1 MARSLL
7 RIALLAV
14 LVCSSAESARAAD
27 SGPAAVDAAW
37 VKGMRANDADAVVK
51 CYAPD
56 AVAWLPDSPAAQGEK
71 AIRSLYEGLLS
82 ANTVNDAVLSEVR
95 EKHARNVAVRWGKF
109 LLTLTPKAGGD
120 RIVMSGRFSEVLERR
135 AGRWVY
141 VVDHASAEPAATPAT
156 K

>member
-1 MARSLL
+1 MARLL
-7 RIALLAV
+7 LPIALLAV
-14 LVCSSAESARAAD
+14 LAFSFAESAPAAD
-27 SGPAAVDAAW
+27 TGPAAVDAAW
-37 VKGMRANDADAVVK
+37 VKGMKANDADAVVK

-56 AVAWLPDSPAAQGEK
+56 AVAWLPNSPAAQGEK

-82 ANTVNDAVLSEVR
+82 ANTVNDAVLSDVH
-95 EKHARNVAVRWGKF
+95 EKHARNVAVRWGTF
-109 LLTLTPKAGGD
+109 VLTLTPKAGGD

-141 VVDHASAEPAATPAT
+141 VVDHASAEPTATPAT

>member
-27 SGPAAVDAAW
+27 TGPAAVDAAW
-37 VKGMRANDADAVVK
+37 VKGMKANDADAVVK